1 MLADAL
7 LVLAI
12 LSAGVVY
19 GADVFF
25 AVVGR
30 PALAASD
37 EGAIANLM
45 AHLHNVADAR
55 MPIFGALGMLTTA
68 AFAVVSGVGTPSSW
82 LALMALAG
90 LLVQL
95 GLYLRVA
102 KPVNQVMKVAVQQGK
117 IPDNV
122 RALQNRWDSVI
133 VGRALAMTWA
143 IGCLLIAGVLR

>member
-1 MLADAL
+1 MLADGL
-7 LVLAI
+7 LGLAI

-19 GADVFF
+19 GVDVFF

-30 PALAASD
+30 SALAASE
-37 EGAIANLM
+37 EGAIANVM
-45 AHLHNVADAR
+45 AHLHQVADAR

-68 AFAVVSGVGTPSSW
+68 AFVVASVVGTPSSW

-102 KPVNQVMKVAVQQGK
+102 KPVNEVMKAAVQQGT

-143 IGCLLIAGVLR
+143 IGCLLLARAFR